1 MLIKTRRILVPSKV
15 ISAFHSRPSLRKEV
29 LLPLQRKGRGGK
41 IIAGCVHGF
50 VKPFLD
56 YLYIFFLLYHGSLP
70 LVIMSLR
77 SWGHSQSF
85 NICQDR
91 GRKGALEPWWIMKT
105 LGYVCTTQGSLT
117 ISLSLYWCTHS
128 QTYTAGMCVSHLF
141 LHFFHLSLFPP
152 TLFPIRA
159 AQLRVE

>member
-1 MLIKTRRILVPSKV
+1 MPSKV

-56 YLYIFFLLYHGSLP
+56 YLYIFFLYHRSLP
-70 LVIMSLR
+70 HVITSLR

-91 GRKGALEPWWIMKT
+91 GRKGALEPW
-105 LGYVCTTQGSLT
+105 
-117 ISLSLYWCTHS
+117 
-128 QTYTAGMCVSHLF
+128 
-141 LHFFHLSLFPP
+141 
-152 TLFPIRA
+152 
-159 AQLRVE
+159 